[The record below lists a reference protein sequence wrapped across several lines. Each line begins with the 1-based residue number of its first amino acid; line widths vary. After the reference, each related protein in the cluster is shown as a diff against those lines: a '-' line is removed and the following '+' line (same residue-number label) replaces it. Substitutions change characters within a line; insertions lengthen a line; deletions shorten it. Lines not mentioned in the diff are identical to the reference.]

1 MPEGSA
7 DQADGRIRQLL
18 ATLADD
24 ARRRMFA
31 RLVLADDGV
40 ETDALSTRERRHL
53 DALVR
58 AGLAELDDDRARA
71 SDGFS
76 PLLSKKTAATGIDRF
91 LREGRV
97 ETWPAKPDDRMAV
110 MRWAAERALQAGE
123 RVDEQTVTERLGAL
137 WRDPAT
143 LRRDLVDNGLLERA
157 ADGSSYW
164 LA

>member
-1 MPEGSA
+1 MPEA
-7 DQADGRIRQLL
+7 AAREGRIRQLL
-18 ATLADD
+18 ATLADTG
-24 ARRRMFA
+24 RRRMFA
-31 RLVLADDGV
+31 RLVLADDGI
-40 ETDALSTRERRHL
+40 ETDALSTREHRHL

-58 AGLAELDDDRARA
+58 AGLAELDGDRARA

-76 PLLSKKTAATGIDRF
+76 PLLTKKQAATGMDRF
-91 LREGRV
+91 VRDGRI
-97 ETWPAKPDDRMAV
+97 ETWPAKPDDRTAV
-110 MRWAAERALQAGE
+110 MRWAAERALQPGE
-123 RVDEQTVTERLGAL
+123 QVDEQTVTERLGAL